1 MKQLINNVKFIVYQ
15 EQFNMF
21 IFVELSLTKLIYT
34 SDELLNIVFITNV

>member
-1 MKQLINNVKFIVYQ
+1 MKHLINNVKFIVYQ

-21 IFVELSLTKLIYT
+21 ILELSLTNLICT